1 MVYGVLVRD
10 ELPGGGYEP
19 EPQFAG
25 SVGTCFSKIV
35 SHLCTAIINVPVL
48 KDHDLAGI
56 SVAMK
61 NFLVLSIIPI
71 NIMATIVILLLQT
84 LIRIPTLPTK

>member
-1 MVYGVLVRD
+1 MTDGIQCFGTD
-10 ELPGGGYEP
+10 ELPGGGYEA
-19 EPQFAG
+19 EPQLSG
-25 SVGTCFSKIV
+25 SVGTCFSKII
-35 SHLCTAIINVPVL
+35 SRLCTAIINVPVL

-71 NIMATIVILLLQT
+71 NIMGTIA
-84 LIRIPTLPTK
+84 IPLSLN